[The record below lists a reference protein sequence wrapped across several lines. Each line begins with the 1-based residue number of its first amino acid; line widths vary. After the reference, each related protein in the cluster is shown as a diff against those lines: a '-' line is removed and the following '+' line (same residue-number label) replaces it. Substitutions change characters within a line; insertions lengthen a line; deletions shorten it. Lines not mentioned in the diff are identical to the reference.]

1 MTLRKRF
8 LLSTLV
14 TILSVVIL
22 MGWTLFQLRQIQSY
36 NEDYGKQLVEISE
49 LETKLLYEQAAWNR
63 LASQPS
69 ESQAEQVQA
78 LSKKNEQALN
88 ELQKTY
94 LIPAFQEELNRA
106 DMKYKTLAAKR
117 TELTDTMNPIEI
129 RSHAARI
136 EGVLSDLYTLHTKNG
151 EFYDVLQREA
161 KDETLNLTRTVLIAT
176 FLLLIGL
183 ALYNWYFARSIT
195 RPISRVVR
203 TAEQISDGDLSQE
216 LVVSGRKDEIGRL
229 ESAVAQMQGTL
240 HEVIGTISRSSNTIR
255 QMSTEATTENAN
267 IVEVSGNMTHA
278 INEMASGTQ
287 TVSDDIQTTVS
298 TMSDMQQLFEESEQR
313 AQTAYAEGQAADQVM
328 VQSSTVMEQQA
339 RSLRASTEQN
349 RELGQKLEGFLEQTQ
364 QIEQM
369 AQLVAAVSAQT
380 NLLSLNAAIEAARAG
395 EAGRGFAVVASEVKK
410 LADETHEA
418 TRSIFSLVRSIRQ
431 DGAVL
436 QEALVQ
442 AEREQMNQVENFGN
456 VQQAFSETRQKVA
469 SVTETLDYVTKQLV
483 HSKQQARHVVGQVST
498 VSGVMEELAAGNE
511 EVAASMRDQQASFEQ
526 IHQLMQELESTT
538 ASLDGQTH
546 QFKI

>member
-69 ESQAEQVQA
+69 ESQSEQVQA

-106 DMKYKTLAAKR
+106 DMKYKMLAAKR
-117 TELTDTMNPIEI
+117 TKLTDAMNPIEI
-129 RSHAARI
+129 RSHAAQI

-176 FLLLIGL
+176 FALLVGL

-229 ESAVAQMQGTL
+229 ETAVAQMQGTL

-328 VQSSTVMEQQA
+328 VQSSSVMEQQA
-339 RSLRASTEQN
+339 ASLRASTEQN

-369 AQLVAAVSAQT
+369 AQLVAGVSAQT

-431 DGAVL
+431 DGAIL

-442 AEREQMNQVENFGN
+442 AEREQTNQVENFTH
-456 VQQAFSETRQKVA
+456 VQQAFGETRQKVA

-538 ASLDGQTH
+538 VSLDGQTH

>member
-78 LSKKNEQALN
+78 LSRKNEQALN
-88 ELQKTY
+88 QLQKTY

-117 TELTDTMNPIEI
+117 TELTDAVNPIDI

-161 KDETLNLTRTVLIAT
+161 KEETLNLTRTVLIAT

-183 ALYNWYFARSIT
+183 VLYNWYFARSIT

-203 TAEQISDGDLSQE
+203 TAEQISDGDLSQNWSYPVEKMRLVDSRRLLRRCKE
-216 LVVSGRKDEIGRL
+216 LY
-229 ESAVAQMQGTL
+229 M
-240 HEVIGTISRSSNTIR
+240 RSSER
-255 QMSTEATTENAN
+255 S
-267 IVEVSGNMTHA
+267 V
-278 INEMASGTQ
+278 
-287 TVSDDIQTTVS
+287 
-298 TMSDMQQLFEESEQR
+298 
-313 AQTAYAEGQAADQVM
+313 
-328 VQSSTVMEQQA
+328 A
-339 RSLRASTEQN
+339 RR
-349 RELGQKLEGFLEQTQ
+349 
-364 QIEQM
+364 
-369 AQLVAAVSAQT
+369 
-380 NLLSLNAAIEAARAG
+380 
-395 EAGRGFAVVASEVKK
+395 
-410 LADETHEA
+410 
-418 TRSIFSLVRSIRQ
+418 TRFVR
-431 DGAVL
+431 
-436 QEALVQ
+436 
-442 AEREQMNQVENFGN
+442 
-456 VQQAFSETRQKVA
+456 
-469 SVTETLDYVTKQLV
+469 
-483 HSKQQARHVVGQVST
+483 
-498 VSGVMEELAAGNE
+498 
-511 EVAASMRDQQASFEQ
+511 
-526 IHQLMQELESTT
+526 
-538 ASLDGQTH
+538 
-546 QFKI
+546 

>member
-78 LSKKNEQALN
+78 LSRKNEQALN
-88 ELQKTY
+88 QLQKTY

-117 TELTDTMNPIEI
+117 TELTDAVNPIDI

-229 ESAVAQMQGTL
+229 ETAVAQMQGTL

-313 AQTAYAEGQAADQVM
+313 AQTAYAEGQAADHVM
-328 VQSSTVMEQQA
+328 VQSSSVMEQQA

-369 AQLVAAVSAQT
+369 AQLVAGVSAQT

-410 LADETHEA
+410 LADETNEA

-442 AEREQMNQVENFGN
+442 AEREQTNQVENFTH
-456 VQQAFSETRQKVA
+456 VQQAFGETRQKVA
-469 SVTETLDYVTKQLV
+469 NVTETLDYVTKQLV

-511 EVAASMRDQQASFEQ
+511 EIAASMRDQQASFEQ

-538 ASLDGQTH
+538 TSLDSQTH